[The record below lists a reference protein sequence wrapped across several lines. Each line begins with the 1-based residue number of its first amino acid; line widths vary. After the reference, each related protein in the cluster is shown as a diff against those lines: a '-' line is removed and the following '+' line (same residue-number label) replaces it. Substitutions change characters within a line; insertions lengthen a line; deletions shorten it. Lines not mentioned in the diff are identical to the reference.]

1 MTNVSVADQTGG
13 QADIVWNR
21 CSKGGG
27 AEYFEENVVQ
37 VFSASFKHKEIL
49 SVIWI
54 VLPG

>member
-13 QADIVWNR
+13 QADAVLNR

-49 SVIWI
+49 SVI
-54 VLPG
+54 

>member
-1 MTNVSVADQTGG
+1 MTNVGVADQTGG

-37 VFSASFKHKEIL
+37 VFSVSFKHKEIL
-49 SVIWI
+49 SVI
-54 VLPG
+54 